1 MLVAA
6 VVADEIAQNP
16 EWNERGLTLTR
27 VSDDIWSAFSRP
39 PAGLLL
45 DVRLG
50 RLREET
56 QCWRL
61 QQLLH
66 IPLIALAEDAASAE
80 VVALLRRG
88 ADDVVSEPLNAR
100 SLAARVSAIL
110 RRSGPRDQSQ
120 PASGGPPVVYW
131 GTTAVDLAR
140 RVVERPAGAA
150 PLLRHEYDLL
160 ALLLRADGRV
170 CAPAELAV
178 ALWGTIDSHA
188 QRNLRTH
195 IHHLR
200 RKLED
205 DSSQP
210 RYVVNVRGTGYRLV
224 PPDAIRAFG

>member
-6 VVADEIAQNP
+6 VVADDIALNP
-16 EWNERGLTLTR
+16 EWNERGITLTR
-27 VSDDIWSAFSRP
+27 VGDDIWPAFSRP
-39 PAGLLL
+39 PAAILL

-56 QCWRL
+56 HCWRL
-61 QQLLH
+61 QQMLRV
-66 IPLIALAEDAASAE
+66 PLVALAENAASAE
-80 VVALLRRG
+80 VVTLLRRG
-88 ADDVVSEPLNAR
+88 ADDVVSEPSCAR
-100 SLAARVSAIL
+100 MLAARMSAVL
-110 RRSGPRDQSQ
+110 RRSGDDGEGQRL
-120 PASGGPPVVYW
+120 PPVVYW

-140 RVVERPAGAA
+140 RVVERPDGAA

-160 ALLLRADGRV
+160 ALLLRAGGRV
-170 CAPAELAV
+170 CAPAELSA
-178 ALWGTIDSHA
+178 ALWGAADSHA

-200 RKLED
+200 RKLEA

-224 PPDAIRAFG
+224 PPDAIRAMG